1 MIYGENLMNRTTAIL
16 LFSFLSFLPALGA
29 ESKDSGAPIPTQI
42 ATAKTAFLSNAC
54 ALDYNSCRKAY
65 NEIYEGLQK
74 WGKYKLVGTTE
85 DADLVLELHYAPAEA
100 PSAQIPFRIVI
111 LDAHN
116 QFKLWTI
123 NEPIDYSFTAAKSA
137 STLGDAVQRVLADFK
152 VIAAPGATAGPA
164 QKQ

>member
-1 MIYGENLMNRTTAIL
+1 MNHTAAIL
-16 LFSFLSFLPALGA
+16 LFSFLFLVPKLGA
-29 ESKDSGAPIPTQI
+29 EKKDNSAPIPTQI

-65 NEIYEGLQK
+65 NDIYEGLQK

-85 DADLVLELHYAPAEA
+85 DADLVLELHYAPADP
-100 PSAQIPFRIVI
+100 PSTQIPFRIVI
-111 LDAHN
+111 LDARN

-137 STLGDAVQRVLADFK
+137 STLDDAVRRTLADFK
-152 VIAAPGATAGPA
+152 VIAVPGATAGPA

>member
-1 MIYGENLMNRTTAIL
+1 MNRTAAIL
-16 LFSFLSFLPALGA
+16 LFSLLSLVPLGA
-29 ESKDSGAPIPTQI
+29 ESKSISAPIPTQI
-42 ATAKTAFLSNAC
+42 ATARTAFLSNAC
-54 ALDYNSCRKAY
+54 TLDYNSCRKAY
-65 NEIYEGLQK
+65 NDIYEGLQK
-74 WGKYKLVGTTE
+74 WGKFKLVGTTE
-85 DADLVLELHYAPAEA
+85 DADLVLELHYAPAKP
-100 PSAQIPFRIVI
+100 PSTQIPFRIVI

-152 VIAAPGATAGPA
+152 VIAAPGATAGAA

>member
-1 MIYGENLMNRTTAIL
+1 MNRPAAFVLLSIL
-16 LFSFLSFLPALGA
+16 SVVPALKA
-29 ESKDSGAPIPTQI
+29 EKRDNGAPIPTQI
-42 ATAKTAFLSNAC
+42 AAAKTAFLSNAC
-54 ALDYNSCRKAY
+54 ELDYNSCRKAY
-65 NEIYEGLQK
+65 NDIYEGLQK

-85 DADLVLELHYAPAEA
+85 DADLILELHYAPAEP
-100 PSAQIPFRIVI
+100 PSTQIPFRIVI

-123 NEPIDYSFTAAKSA
+123 NEHIDYSFTAANSA
-137 STLGDAVQRVLADFK
+137 STLGDAVQRILADFK

>member
-1 MIYGENLMNRTTAIL
+1 MNRTAAIL
-16 LFSFLSFLPALGA
+16 LFSLLSLVPLGA
-29 ESKDSGAPIPTQI
+29 ESKSISAPIPTQI

-65 NEIYEGLQK
+65 NDIYEGLQK
-74 WGKYKLVGTTE
+74 WGKFKLVGTTE
-85 DADLVLELHYAPAEA
+85 DADLVLELHYAPAKP
-100 PSAQIPFRIVI
+100 PSTQIPFRIVI

-152 VIAAPGATAGPA
+152 VIAAPGATAGAA

>member
-1 MIYGENLMNRTTAIL
+1 MNRTAAL
-16 LFSFLSFLPALGA
+16 LLISFLSLVPTLGA
-29 ESKDSGAPIPTQI
+29 ERKGSDAPIPTQI

-54 ALDYNSCRKAY
+54 ELDYNSCRKAY
-65 NEIYEGLQK
+65 NDIYEGLQK

-85 DADLVLELHYAPAEA
+85 DADLILELHYAPAE
-100 PSAQIPFRIVI
+100 PSSTQIPFRIVI

-123 NEPIDYSFTAAKSA
+123 NEPIDYSFTAANSA
-137 STLGDAVQRVLADFK
+137 STLGDAVQRILADFK